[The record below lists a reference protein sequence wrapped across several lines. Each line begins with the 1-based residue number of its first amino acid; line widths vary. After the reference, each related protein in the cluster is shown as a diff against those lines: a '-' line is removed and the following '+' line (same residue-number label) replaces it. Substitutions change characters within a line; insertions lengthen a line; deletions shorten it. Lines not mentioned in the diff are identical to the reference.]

1 MKGCEKMQNFSQ
13 WLENFTNAV
22 KLAFPQ
28 ELYFLGLQGSY
39 ARGEASSDSDIDVVV
54 LFKELNSNILKNYR
68 DILSNMPEQEKI
80 CGFVGGYQELAAW
93 QRGDL
98 FQLYH
103 DTIALYGDLDFIKPL
118 ADKNAA
124 AELVQLSAC
133 NLYHGCCHNY
143 LHARSTTV
151 LRELYKAA
159 VFAVQAKYYLE
170 QGVYLHKHRILAENV
185 IKADKRILQYGEAVH
200 AARNDEIAGF
210 DEYSMYLL
218 HWCQHLIKQK

>member
-1 MKGCEKMQNFSQ
+1 M
-13 WLENFTNAV
+13 
-22 KLAFPQ
+22 
-28 ELYFLGLQGSY
+28 
-39 ARGEASSDSDIDVVV
+39 
-54 LFKELNSNILKNYR
+54 
-68 DILSNMPEQEKI
+68 
-80 CGFVGGYQELAAW
+80 
-93 QRGDL
+93 
-98 FQLYH
+98 
-103 DTIALYGDLDFIKPL
+103 
-118 ADKNAA
+118 
-124 AELVQLSAC
+124 VQLSAC

-143 LHARSTTV
+143 IHARSIAV

-185 IKADKRILQYGEAVH
+185 IKSDKQILQYGEAVH